1 VLSCENVVD
10 IEAYRASSSE
20 QKRAALLLELIP
32 KGYATVLDAGCRD
45 GFHSIRLVDYFKS
58 VTALDLVK
66 PSIDHERVTCV
77 AGDLTN
83 LAYPDRSFDVVLC
96 SEVLEHIP
104 ALEQAVS
111 ELKRVARH
119 AILIGVPYKQDL
131 RICRTTCAKCGKVNP
146 PWGHINT
153 FDENRLA
160 TLFHPFRAAKQDLT
174 GIDPDAT
181 NALAAWLMDL
191 GGNPYGPY
199 GQDEVCMHCGAHI
212 EEAPSRSFFQ
222 KICSALST
230 RLMRIQTRLSKPHA
244 NWIHILFE
252 R

>member
-1 VLSCENVVD
+1 MLD
-10 IEAYRASSSE
+10 
-20 QKRAALLLELIP
+20 LIP
-32 KGYATVLDAGCRD
+32 KGYDTVLDAGCRD

-66 PSIDHERVTCV
+66 PAIEHERVSCV
-77 AGDLTN
+77 TGDLTN
-83 LAYPDRSFDVVLC
+83 LTYADRSFDVVLC

-104 ALEQAVS
+104 ALEKAVS

-131 RICRTTCAKCGKVNP
+131 RIGRTTCVKCGKTNAA
-146 PWGHINT
+146 WGHVNT
-153 FDENRLA
+153 FDEDRLA
-160 TLFHPFRAAKQDLT
+160 KLFHPFRIVKQDLT

-199 GQDEVCMHCGAHI
+199 NQDEACMHCGAAI
-212 EEAPSRSFFQ
+212 QDPPPRSFF
-222 KICSALST
+222 KKVCSALAT
-230 RLMRIQTRLSKPHA
+230 RLMRIQTRFSKPHA
-244 NWIHILFE
+244 NWIHVLFE